1 MLRLNASV
9 HSWLTRQEM
18 KMAKANEQRRLA
30 EAAADASVLAAQ
42 EATRSISGDTK
53 TAGTTI
59 IISRSIDT
67 SVQSDDLHVDHELHK
82 QLKNEVG
89 DMYSAWDEADLRY
102 VYAISPLIQIIHPFV
117 MHSFWTW

>member
-30 EAAADASVLAAQ
+30 DAAAEASAQAAQ
-42 EATRSISGDTK
+42 EATQSTADKTHISGTSLV
-53 TAGTTI
+53 
-59 IISRSIDT
+59 SRNIDT

-102 VYAISPLIQIIHPFV
+102 VNYSRKL
-117 MHSFWTW
+117 